1 MRNPT
6 GRAESRRTAALA
18 LWRYAHDYLKAAQTL
33 CESDRVACNESQALY
48 HLAAQGVE
56 FALKAYLRTRG
67 VPPVD
72 LSARIGHSMLDALE
86 EALARGMPTPP
97 PELLRAIRTFA
108 PYLRDDQFRY
118 LPADFAEFPDLGP
131 LLEAGM
137 WILAQMAAPKSR
149 RSRCSGACEPT
160 WTLQCPKF
168 RGCRRLDATNM
179 PAFRGALQKRNLM
192 VARM

>member
-1 MRNPT
+1 MPIPA

-18 LWRYAHDYLKAAQTL
+18 LWRYAHDYLKAAQAL

-56 FALKAYLRTRG
+56 FALKAFLRTRG
-67 VPPVD
+67 VPFSD
-72 LSARIGHSMLDALE
+72 LNARIGHSMLDALE

-97 PELLRAIRTFA
+97 FELLRAIRKFA
-108 PYLRDDQFRY
+108 PYLRDDQFHY

-137 WILAQMAAPKSR
+137 WILAQMAEDAVADYYVYHGRGSDIERVAMLRRMRADVDVTMSKISR
-149 RSRCSGACEPT
+149 
-160 WTLQCPKF
+160 
-168 RGCRRLDATNM
+168 M
-179 PAFRGALQKRNLM
+179 P
-192 VARM
+192 